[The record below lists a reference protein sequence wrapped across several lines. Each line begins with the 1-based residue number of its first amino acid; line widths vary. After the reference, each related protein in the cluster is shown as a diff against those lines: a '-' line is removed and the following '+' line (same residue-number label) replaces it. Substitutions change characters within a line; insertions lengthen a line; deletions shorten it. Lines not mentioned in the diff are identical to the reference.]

1 MFFSCPVLGRMTQWF
16 WKYTE
21 DIVAMMMRVIMTR
34 GSCYGWRRRSMS
46 MTILCRGEENITYD
60 NALPRRRKHI
70 YITGRISK
78 EGTLTPS
85 QPWRLSGRRPVTS
98 RGRPGRRRRI
108 AVTKSNASFRS
119 TMARATV
126 LTVEK
131 AQLKEWMR
139 ITCPHPEGG
148 RGDVDA
154 RSSPAKTVYGWS
166 GIKQLQWPLGF
177 NSVDTAR
184 V

>member
-1 MFFSCPVLGRMTQWF
+1 M
-16 WKYTE
+16 K
-21 DIVAMMMRVIMTR
+21 MRVNMNR
-34 GSCYGWRRRSMS
+34 GSCYNRRRRSMS
-46 MTILCRGEENITYD
+46 MTILCRGEENRTYD
-60 NALPRRRKHI
+60 NTLPRRRKHNVWQYFAEEKKTYLYNREDI
-70 YITGRISK
+70 
-78 EGTLTPS
+78 EGINLVFNA
-85 QPWRLSGRRPVTS
+85 WRLSGRRAVTS
-98 RGRPGRRRRI
+98 RGRPGRRRQI
-108 AVTKSNASFRS
+108 AVTKSNASFKS

-131 AQLKEWMR
+131 AQLKDWMR

-154 RSSPAKTVYGWS
+154 RSSPAKPVYGRS
-166 GIKQLQWPLGF
+166 GVKQLQWPLGF